1 MAKIPNKIKVAA
13 AGGLI
18 SLTVG
23 MIAYF
28 EGIEYKPYKDVVGVT
43 TVCFGHTGADIIPTK
58 TYSESEC
65 LALLE
70 RDLNKVRK
78 GVDPLIKV
86 DLDDNIRAA
95 IYSFAYNV
103 GTGAF
108 ARSTMLKKLNAGDI
122 AGACNE
128 LKRWTYAAGGKEWKG
143 LITRREI
150 ENAVCLGKFA
160 YAYPLSLSGSSFS
173 WSLAYTYSE
182 MTHAAI
188 LIR

>member
-1 MAKIPNKIKVAA
+1 MAKIPNKIKNAA
-13 AGGLI
+13 AGGLVT
-18 SLTVG
+18 LTVS

-28 EGIEYKPYKDVVGVT
+28 EGMEIKPYKDVVNVT

-70 RDLNKVRK
+70 KDFSKVRK

-86 DLDDNIRAA
+86 DLDDNTRAA

-128 LKRWTYAAGGKEWKG
+128 LKRWTYAGGKEWKG

-150 ENAVCLGKFA
+150 ENAVCLGKFDSA
-160 YAYPLSLSGSSFS
+160 YSSSSLDSLSL
-173 WSLAYTYSE
+173 WQLASMHSE
-182 MTHAAI
+182 TIPAVV
-188 LIR
+188 LTR

>member
-1 MAKIPNKIKVAA
+1 MPKIPNKVQMAA
-13 AGGLI
+13 AGGTI
-18 SLTVG
+18 ALTVA
-23 MIAYF
+23 MLSFF
-28 EGIEYKPYKDVVGVT
+28 EGVKYKPYEDVVGVL
-43 TVCFGHTGADIIPTK
+43 TVCFGHTGTDIIPTK

-65 LALLE
+65 LTLLE
-70 RDLNKVRK
+70 KGLNKVRK

-86 DLDDNIRAA
+86 DIDDNTRAA

-128 LKRWTYAAGGKEWKG
+128 LKRWTYAGGKEWKG

-150 ENAVCLGKFA
+150 EKAVCLGEFA
-160 YAYPLSLSGSSFS
+160 YAYPLSLSESPST
-173 WSLAYTYSE
+173 WQLAYMYSE
-182 MTHAAI
+182 TIPAV
-188 LIR
+188 LTR

>member
-1 MAKIPNKIKVAA
+1 M
-13 AGGLI
+13 
-18 SLTVG
+18 TVS

-28 EGIEYKPYKDVVGVT
+28 EGMETKPYKDVVNVT
-43 TVCFGHTGADIIPTK
+43 TVCFGHTGADIAPNK
-58 TYSESEC
+58 TYTESEC

-70 RDLNKVRK
+70 KDLSKVRK

-86 DLDDNIRAA
+86 DIDDNTRAA

-128 LKRWTYAAGGKEWKG
+128 LKRWTYAGGKEWKG

-150 ENAVCLGKFA
+150 ENAVCLGKFDSA
-160 YAYPLSLSGSSFS
+160 YFYSLSDSPST
-173 WSLAYTYSE
+173 WQLAYMYSG
-182 MTHAAI
+182 TI
-188 LIR
+188 PVVLTR

>member
-1 MAKIPNKIKVAA
+1 MPKIPNNIKKAT
-13 AGGLI
+13 AGGVI
-18 SLTVG
+18 ALTVA
-23 MIAYF
+23 MLSFF
-28 EGIEYKPYKDVVGVT
+28 EGVEYKPYKDVVGVL
-43 TVCFGHTGADIIPTK
+43 TVCYGHTGADIIPTK

-70 RDLNKVRK
+70 KDLSKVRK

-86 DLDDNIRAA
+86 DIDDNTRAA

-128 LKRWTYAAGGKEWKG
+128 LKRWTYAGGKEWKG

-150 ENAVCLGKFA
+150 ENAVCLGKFESA
-160 YAYPLSLSGSSFS
+160 YSSSFS
-173 WSLAYTYSE
+173 GTPSLFQLAYMHSE
-182 MTHAAI
+182 TIPAVV
-188 LIR
+188 LTR

>member
-1 MAKIPNKIKVAA
+1 MAKIPNKIKNAA

-18 SLTVG
+18 ALTVS

-28 EGIEYKPYKDVVGVT
+28 EGMETKPYKDVVNVT
-43 TVCFGHTGADIIPTK
+43 TVCFGHTGTDIIPTK
-58 TYSESEC
+58 TYTELEC

-70 RDLNKVRK
+70 KDLSKVRK

-86 DLDDNIRAA
+86 DIDDNTRGA

-103 GTGAF
+103 GIGAF

-122 AGACNE
+122 DGACNE
-128 LKRWTYAAGGKEWKG
+128 LKRWTYAGGKEWKG

-150 ENAVCLGKFA
+150 ENAVCLGKLDSA
-160 YAYPLSLSGSSFS
+160 YSSSSQDLLSL
-173 WSLAYTYSE
+173 WQLASMHSE
-182 MTHAAI
+182 TINAVA
-188 LIR
+188 LTR